1 MYQTKTARKER
12 AAYTIIGR
20 KTKTFDE
27 AHEFVTGTKFRQ
39 IDLVNDTD
47 ILLQAMAQWAYC
59 RGFTEAEVE
68 LTKIIQLLH
77 TLKDE
82 AAINEY
88 EHQHD

>member
-27 AHEFVTGTKFRQ
+27 AHEFVSATKFRQ

-47 ILLQAMAQWAYC
+47 TLLQAMAQWACC

-77 TLKDE
+77 NLKDE
-82 AAINEY
+82 AAINDW
-88 EHQHD
+88 EHNHD

>member
-1 MYQTKTARKER
+1 MYKTKTARKER

-68 LTKIIQLLH
+68 ITKIIQLLH